1 MFGRKK
7 SANKANKNSNV
18 EAQREATSSKTTKS
32 CSSSKQQSKTSCCGK
47 KSGSTKACK

>member
-18 EAQREATSSKTTKS
+18 EADREAVSSSKK
-32 CSSSKQQSKTSCCGK
+32 SSSKQQSKTSCCSGK
-47 KSGSTKACK
+47 KSSSTKACK